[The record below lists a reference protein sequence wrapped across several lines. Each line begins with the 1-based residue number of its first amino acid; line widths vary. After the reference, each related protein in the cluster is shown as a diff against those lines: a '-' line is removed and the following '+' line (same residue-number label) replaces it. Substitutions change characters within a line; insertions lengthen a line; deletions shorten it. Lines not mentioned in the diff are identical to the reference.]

1 MSLPPSVTETKGR
14 FTGKTV
20 VITGGGGTFG
30 KVGAQYFAKEGAN
43 VVLLDFNKAALD
55 ASVESVKNSSSSNI
69 VGVLCNVTD
78 VDDVAA
84 AVALATGKFSRID
97 LLWNNA
103 GYQVTGA
110 SVHSPRSPSSSVGA
124 CAAG

>member
-1 MSLPPSVTETKGR
+1 MAAFRLRSGPLLACAGLGTWMSLPPSVTETKGR

-84 AVALATGKFSRID
+84 AVFRGPALE
-97 LLWNNA
+97 LLRDRE
-103 GYQVTGA
+103 
-110 SVHSPRSPSSSVGA
+110 RSEPDHMA
-124 CAAG
+124 